1 MSFCPNAYY
10 DELDDLRTEVC
21 NLGDTIQGPEG
32 DKGPTGNTTPVV
44 SQGIPTGNG
53 QQGEMRISKDNTNA
67 YLYIFD
73 QGSWHTIEFG
83 PDAATFTVAWATAG
97 PTTPTIQLSD
107 FDPAL
112 DTDTVIQIK
121 KGGVAL
127 SVTVAKNTDA
137 NTATVTGNFGNA
149 ENVTVV
155 VNGSEKPLAKPFTQ
169 VRATASANGEALAF
183 SRNMTGFAG
192 HNETVD
198 GVAYTIDAAGAISPP
213 LLQGK
218 MFTIPTTG
226 VTDTATAFGLEALGI
241 TTFTF
246 ANQSTYTL
254 PTVTLAAAY
263 DGTNITVTPAYPTI
277 STAVDLDTVESLAK
291 ITYNT
296 NTIPLTTNAT
306 FRIQLRDT
314 EIVLDNGHTVAVNT
328 ATDVVNNAPQ
338 FGVAQ
343 TTHDAGQQIILIAFE
358 SVVSDALFAQFQY
371 QFEAGAWTK
380 NNIFHDAEDKTV
392 VLIQFTD
399 LQDGQYNFRFD
410 GHSTTLLPNVPAAF
424 SYDVTGAD
432 IIDGGDQQ
440 LAIQTATIS
449 ADGMQLT
456 VTTNYAIDHNHAD
469 YGSPS
474 IRVDGTLL
482 PTTQQTQDYKSFT
495 LTGFQRILKDQQ
507 VFVVPSNKWSPI
519 TPYVQDQTEFTIRS
533 LPENTQ
539 FFSINNSEAEVPTV
553 IGHAVVRAT
562 DATKIDLALSV
573 PVTAAGDLQ
582 LKIGNAAPTTLA
594 VTDGNANLVL
604 TAATNIVYAPD
615 MSIIGLSALKAQ
627 YDLPLAID
635 TVPLHFAPVLQTAL
649 WKDETT
655 IKMTFNSPVT
665 DAGTPNVVDK
675 DGTIVVSV
683 LPTNVQVSVANGLY
697 HFNGVAANTRQFALI
712 SGVTYTFSEIPTG
725 HPMAL
730 VGDGLN
736 VAGTSL
742 FNQRNGNSYYTGTIS
757 VIVDGVTGVLSL
769 DCWYHGAMGGTNAV
783 VLTSPLSTNVEIQS
797 AAFDPLKAP
806 YRLTN
811 VDSMQN
817 SIGLPVSPA
826 TFTITNLTITTLA
839 ITAASVHADGTQITA
854 TLNEDCTAS
863 TGLRVVVD
871 GEEVGNTP
879 TLTGRTL
886 VISVGV
892 VILQGQVVQ
901 LQNLDAYL
909 TPRAAIEGEK
919 MVGIASTYSVT
930 NASTARVPQVVGNIL
945 VDGASVSVTF
955 DVAMKNENLNDLRL
969 VNAANATQYTFPT
982 QALTDALLTL
992 TSDTPIAWN
1001 GNMFLRDLRQ
1011 LKSAMNVSYDV
1022 EQLPVHFIPTPTGAV
1037 FNDVDIQLTFNSPV
1051 NAPTNPSDIQVFNG
1065 ATLAATVNTILVQD
1079 NILTLQTNGAWEPN
1093 IIYTV
1098 KGLTNVS
1105 NSIGIASALDEI
1117 QTVDTKIPVITLNGA
1132 NPLEVE
1138 LGSGNY
1144 SDPGFQTDDGTAVVT
1159 GGQVVNT
1166 NALGT
1171 YTITYNATDAS
1182 GNAAV
1187 QKTRTVQVVD
1197 TTAPAIALKTEFVN
1211 TTVEKGG
1218 VFVPAAQTDVTVT
1231 DLTPP
1236 ITVNVS
1242 GTVDVNTVEAYTIT
1256 YTATDGVGNEATL
1269 TRTVQVVDTTPPVI
1283 TLNGANPLE
1292 VELGSGNYVD
1302 PGATTDD
1309 GTPVVTGGTV
1319 NTNAVGTYTI
1329 TYDATD
1335 GEGNAAVQQTRTVQ
1349 VVDTTAPV
1357 LTLIRNNTVPG
1368 HVFND
1373 LHQIN
1378 LSDMDTWDENTP
1390 YYTVTDN
1397 GVDVTATWPRTI
1409 LTDGADYPDA
1419 HAELPMVYIKY
1430 PTGFSGQQ
1438 AGTLQSLENTNYTI
1452 EYKAFD
1458 AAGNASFNPTR
1469 RIIVNATPQVQHETD
1484 AAAADPT
1491 VTATL
1496 ASNGQTLELF
1506 FPVRMKV
1513 DANGL
1518 LHNASNLE
1526 VTSGGTA
1533 VTTTT
1538 LQQSYNAESNRI
1550 VYRLPIQASTASLVV
1565 ANTNQLQSV
1574 HGTNVAATSVTVTNQ
1589 STVTDMD
1596 PFTIVNAHL
1605 TWFHN
1610 IFDATVNPTILLEM
1624 NANFDFPNANF
1635 GVRSGHEAQ
1644 NLSMFTITQNGA
1656 PVTPTRAFWMNYDT
1670 NSIGQLDQ
1678 WDDDDNL
1685 VSSASS
1691 DYFRDQ
1697 TNQKGL
1703 MMIQMPDNF
1712 GADDVVTVAFTENSA
1727 VSLGRRE
1734 GDNKAMANF
1743 AAKPVFNRLGYDETP
1758 GGPTDVSRDGPRIIT
1773 ASMSEDYT
1781 TVTAYVRS
1789 YGNTS
1794 LSTESS
1800 TDGVSRLML
1809 ISLTGD
1815 NAADD
1820 DGNSNDFW
1828 NSKTLTII
1836 KHNGVWYEAWKCVK
1850 QLGSSGIVGVPTKLQ
1865 DAYDTAT
1872 THLNTWRAGTWCKIQ
1887 VTTNDSIGWSEFR
1900 TTLTG
1905 SITNAAGATARLV
1918 GPMVTGF
1925 GPPAKEVDDAT
1936 FYNPA
1941 HPHSFALVPLNTQMV
1956 TITNAANYTGPY
1968 AEPMFT
1974 KTLTR
1979 QSLVNDR
1986 ARTGYCVGDRVN
1998 AYWEASGT
2006 RTRYPC
2012 TVFAV
2017 NDNDLTIH
2025 WDDGSSSQQ
2034 THPFVAGAPD
2044 LTPTM
2049 LEAFTIPPAVTSDL
2063 LIYVEQGAFQAND
2076 VLTVTVEKDAT
2087 VVDQQ
2092 LGDRVRSNLT
2102 FTYNTYTMTI
2112 TTIEE
2117 YVGPK
2122 PIGLIRCLTLGQS
2135 LRYVGQNGA
2144 YKQERMEEFTT
2155 QPLMYLDLP
2164 EEYVDQTNTHA

>member
-83 PDAATFTVAWATAG
+83 PDAATFTVSWVANAA
-97 PTTPTIQLSD
+97 TTPTIQLSD

-112 DTDTVIQIK
+112 DADTIIQIK

-155 VNGSEKPLAKPFTQ
+155 INGSEKPLAKPFTQ
-169 VRATASANGEALAF
+169 VRATAANGEALTF

-198 GVAYTIDAAGAISPP
+198 GVAYTIDAGGAISPP

-218 MFTIPTTG
+218 MLTIPTTG

-263 DGTNITVTPAYPTI
+263 DGTNITVTPYPTI
-277 STAVDLDTVESLAK
+277 STAVDLDTVQSLAET
-291 ITYNT
+291 TYNT

-314 EIVLDNGHTVAVNT
+314 EIVLDNGHTVAVNG

-343 TTHDAGQQIILIAFE
+343 TTHDADQQIILITFE
-358 SVVSDALFAQFQY
+358 NVVSDALFARFQY
-371 QFEAGAWTK
+371 QLAEGAWS
-380 NNIFHDAEDKTV
+380 NQNIFHDAADKAV

-424 SYDVTGAD
+424 SHDVTGAD

-474 IRVDGTLL
+474 IRVDGILL

-495 LTGFQRILKDQQ
+495 LTGFQRILKGHE
-507 VFVVPSNKWSPI
+507 VFVVPSNKWVPV
-519 TPYVQDQTEFTIRS
+519 TPYVQDQTEFTILP

-539 FFSINNSEAEVPTV
+539 FFSTNNSEAEVPTV

-594 VTDGNANLVL
+594 VTDENANLILSAAPPVL
-604 TAATNIVYAPD
+604 YEPN
-615 MSIIGLSALKAQ
+615 MSITGLSTLKSQ
-627 YDLPLAID
+627 YDLSPLINE
-635 TVPLHFAPVLQTAL
+635 VPLHFAPVLQTAL

-683 LPTNVQVSVANGLY
+683 LPINVQVSVANGLY

-742 FNQRNGNSYYTGTIS
+742 FNQKNGNSYYTGNMT
-757 VIVDGVTGVLSL
+757 VEVTGTTGVLSL

-797 AAFDPLKAP
+797 AAFDPSKAP
-806 YRLTN
+806 YRWTN
-811 VDSMQN
+811 VNLMQN

-826 TFTITNLTITTLA
+826 TLPITNLTITTLA
-839 ITAASVHADGTQITA
+839 ITAASVHADGSKITA

-863 TGLRVVVD
+863 TGLQVVVD
-871 GEEVGNTP
+871 NVEVANTP

-901 LQNLDAYL
+901 LRNLDAYL

-930 NASTARVPQVVGNIL
+930 NASTARVPQVVGDIL
-945 VDGASVSVTF
+945 VDGASVSITF

-992 TSDTPIAWN
+992 TSDIPIAWN
-1001 GNMFLRDLRQ
+1001 GIMFLRDLRQ
-1011 LKSAMNVSYDV
+1011 LKSAMDVPYDV

-1037 FNDVDIQLTFNSPV
+1037 FNDEYIQLTFNSPV

-1079 NILTLQTNGAWEPN
+1079 NILTLKTNGAWDPN

-1144 SDPGFQTDDGTAVVT
+1144 SDPGFQTDDGTSVVT
-1159 GGQVVNT
+1159 GGTVDT
-1166 NALGT
+1166 NAVGT
-1171 YTITYNATDAS
+1171 YTVTYNATDAG
-1182 GNAAV
+1182 GNVAV
-1187 QKTRTVQVVD
+1187 QKTRTVHVVD
-1197 TTAPAIALKTEFVN
+1197 TTAPAIALKAEFVN

-1218 VFVPAAQTDVTVT
+1218 AFTAAAQTDVTVT

-1236 ITVNVS
+1236 IDVNVS
-1242 GTVDVNTVEAYTIT
+1242 GTVDVNTVGAYPIT
-1256 YTATDGVGNEATL
+1256 YTATDGAGNEATL
-1269 TRTVQVVDTTPPVI
+1269 
-1283 TLNGANPLE
+1283 
-1292 VELGSGNYVD
+1292 
-1302 PGATTDD
+1302 
-1309 GTPVVTGGTV
+1309 
-1319 NTNAVGTYTI
+1319 
-1329 TYDATD
+1329 
-1335 GEGNAAVQQTRTVQ
+1335 TRTVQ

-1373 LHQIN
+1373 LHEIN

-1430 PTGFSGQQ
+1430 PIGFSGQQ

-1526 VTSGGTA
+1526 VTSGGTP

-1565 ANTNQLQSV
+1565 ANTDQLQSV
-1574 HGTNVAATSVTVTNQ
+1574 NGTNVAATSVTVTNQ

-1610 IFDATVNPTILLEM
+1610 IFDASVNPTILLEM
-1624 NANFDFPNANF
+1624 NAKFNITNSNNYDW
-1635 GVRSGHEAQ
+1635 ETD
-1644 NLSMFTITQNGA
+1644 NLSVFTITRNGA
-1656 PVTPTRAFWMNYDT
+1656 AVTPTRAFWMNYDT
-1670 NSIGQLDQ
+1670 DVIGVLD
-1678 WDDDDNL
+1678 NAA
-1685 VSSASS
+1685 SSASS
-1691 DYFRDQ
+1691 DYFRDR

-1703 MMIQMPDNF
+1703 MMIQMPDAF

-1727 VSLGRRE
+1727 VSMARRE

-1773 ASMSEDYT
+1773 ASMSEDYR

-1800 TDGVSRLML
+1800 TDGVGRLML
-1809 ISLTGD
+1809 MSLTGD

-1850 QLGSSGIVGVPTKLQ
+1850 ELGSSGIVGVPTKLQ
-1865 DAYDTAT
+1865 DAYDAAT

-1887 VTTNDSIGWSEFR
+1887 VTTNDSIGWSKFR

-1918 GPMVTGF
+1918 GPMATGF

-1941 HPHSFALVPLNTQMV
+1941 HPHSFALVPLNTTQQMV

-1986 ARTGYCVGDRVN
+1986 DRTGYCVGDRVN

-2122 PIGLIRCLTLGQS
+2122 PIGLIRCLTLGQT

-2144 YKQERMEEFTT
+2144 YKQEGMEVFTT